1 MSEVAIQDDMTI
13 LTKKIKL
20 IIFKLYHAFF
30 KGKLEVHHKDG
41 IYTLIIGIPS
51 NMRPS
56 SYNFEGTEDQFLK
69 FIEEEFKYN
78 NKLWINYTE
87 ARIVY
92 DD

>member
-1 MSEVAIQDDMTI
+1 MTI

-56 SYNFEGTEDQFLK
+56 SYSFEGTEEQFLK
-69 FIEEEFKYN
+69 FIEEEYKYN

-87 ARIVY
+87 ARVVY

>member
-1 MSEVAIQDDMTI
+1 MTI

-20 IIFKLYHAFF
+20 IIFKLYTAIF

-56 SYNFEGTEDQFLK
+56 SYNFEGTEEQFLK
-69 FIEEEFKYN
+69 FIEEEFKCN

>member
-1 MSEVAIQDDMTI
+1 MSEAAIQDDMTI

-87 ARIVY
+87 ARIV
-92 DD
+92 DDD

>member
-1 MSEVAIQDDMTI
+1 MSEAVIQDDITVLI
-13 LTKKIKL
+13 KKIRL
-20 IIFKLYHAFF
+20 ILFKLYRALF
-30 KGKLEVHHKDG
+30 KGKLEVHYKDG

-56 SYNFEGTEDQFLK
+56 SYNFEGTEEQFLK

-87 ARIVY
+87 ARVVY

>member
-1 MSEVAIQDDMTI
+1 MSEAAIQDDMTI

-30 KGKLEVHHKDG
+30 KGKLEVHNKDG

>member
-1 MSEVAIQDDMTI
+1 MSEAAIQDDMTI

-30 KGKLEVHHKDG
+30 KGKLEVHYKNG

>member
-1 MSEVAIQDDMTI
+1 MSEAVIQDNMTI

-20 IIFKLYHAFF
+20 IIFKLYKAIF

-56 SYNFEGTEDQFLK
+56 SYNFEGTEEQFLK
-69 FIEEEFKYN
+69 FIEEEFKCN

>member
-1 MSEVAIQDDMTI
+1 MSEAAIQDDMTI

-30 KGKLEVHHKDG
+30 KGKLEVHYKDG

>member
-1 MSEVAIQDDMTI
+1 MSEAAIQDDMTI

>member
-1 MSEVAIQDDMTI
+1 MSEAVTQEDMKA
-13 LTKKIKL
+13 LTEEIRK
-20 IIFKLYHAFF
+20 IIFKLYKAYF
-30 KGKLEVHHKDG
+30 KGKLEVKYDDG
-41 IYTLIIGIPS
+41 IYNLIIGIPS

-56 SYNFEGTEDQFLK
+56 SYSFEGTKEQFLK

-87 ARIVY
+87 ARVVY

>member
-1 MSEVAIQDDMTI
+1 MSEAAIQDNMTV

>member
-1 MSEVAIQDDMTI
+1 MSEAAIQDDMTI
-13 LTKKIKL
+13 LIKKIKL

-30 KGKLEVHHKDG
+30 KGKLEVHYKNG